1 MPDTLVEACRT
12 EGQICYGSFAWV
24 IIFLPFCG
32 SPGDPPLPR
41 SPPANAC
48 TFESGTLPCRSPVI
62 SEARPWRAPLKRD
75 ARWIRFCRI
84 RSVRMPVQKATSHQ
98 PGARSFQSKNQIGRS
113 GPSRSAPAA
122 EWVCPSFSIR
132 VDAENEGGRS
142 QEREASGGP
151 TLLLGD
157 LPRPQMLCTELC
169 GEHLGHDR

>member
-12 EGQICYGSFAWV
+12 EGQICCGSFVWV
-24 IIFLPFCG
+24 IIFLPLCG

-41 SPPANAC
+41 SPPANAF

-84 RSVRMPVQKATSHQ
+84 RSVRMLVQKATSHQ

-132 VDAENEGGRS
+132 VDAENEGWSLTGARGLRWPNIAAGRPS
-142 QEREASGGP
+142 SAPDALHRALRRASG
-151 TLLLGD
+151 T
-157 LPRPQMLCTELC
+157 
-169 GEHLGHDR
+169 

>member
-12 EGQICYGSFAWV
+12 EGQICCGSFVWV

-41 SPPANAC
+41 NPPANAC

-113 GPSRSAPAA
+113 GPSRSGSAPHSLS
-122 EWVCPSFSIR
+122 EWMLR
-132 VDAENEGGRS
+132 TRAGRS
-142 QEREASGGP
+142 REREASGGP

-157 LPRPQMLCTELC
+157 LPRPQMLCTER
-169 GEHLGHDR
+169 EHLVDCQLKGSGV